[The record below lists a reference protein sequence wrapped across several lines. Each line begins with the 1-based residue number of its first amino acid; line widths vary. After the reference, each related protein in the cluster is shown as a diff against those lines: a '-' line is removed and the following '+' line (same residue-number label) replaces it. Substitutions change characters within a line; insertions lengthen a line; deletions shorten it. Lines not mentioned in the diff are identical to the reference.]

1 MKIKYFF
8 IYLLFLS
15 CSDLFISN
23 DNFNAIYLD
32 GGSWMQIEND
42 GTNEYPYSI
51 NALNNE
57 FTLEFWVSNSVNN
70 SNDSPFLFLFG
81 SKLDNNNFDYQL
93 GMSQNINKP
102 NSMRLYI
109 DNDVQE
115 FEIEDLDW
123 TDEEIF
129 YNLVFVYDTS
139 LIQIFIDG
147 ILKKQISTSSYNIDF
162 SNCDLFIGAKG
173 FKDYPILPSNFWSGY
188 FDEIRIWK
196 KALSSIVYFTSSY
209 NNLDIN
215 NTSSELIGENTFI
228 DADDDDQGISE
239 CLLTDT
245 WDSNNIFYQ
254 EIDLSN
260 IYDITLSN
268 SLENYNNCI
277 CYNQGDGTYDCWDVI
292 TLVEYHN
299 LYPEQTIA
307 NYGDP
312 LINEL
317 ISLLKFNKFPSN
329 AQSVIDES
337 GNNNDAL
344 IYSLDGYKAEFV
356 EIDF

>member
-1 MKIKYFF
+1 MKIKYSL

-23 DNFNAIYLD
+23 ENYNAIYLD

-57 FTLEFWVSNSVNN
+57 FTLEFWISNSVIN

-81 SKLDNNNFDYQL
+81 SKLDNNDFDYQL

-109 DNDVQE
+109 DNYVHE
-115 FEIEDLDW
+115 FEIENLNW
-123 TDEEIF
+123 TEEEIF

-139 LIQIFIDG
+139 FIQIFIDG
-147 ILKKQISTSSYNIDF
+147 VLKKQISTSSYNIDF

-173 FKDYPILPSNFWSGY
+173 FKDYPVLPTNFWSGY

-196 KALSSIVYFTSSY
+196 KALSNIVYFTPSY

-215 NTSSELIGENTFI
+215 NTTSVSNENITFI
-228 DADDDDQGISE
+228 DADDNGISE
-239 CLLTDT
+239 CLLTDS
-245 WDSNNIFYQ
+245 WESNSIFYQ
-254 EIDLSN
+254 EIDLSSIN
-260 IYDITLSN
+260 TLYLDG
-268 SLENYNNCI
+268 SLENYDNCI
-277 CYNQGDGTYDCWDVI
+277 CYNQGDGTYDCWDII

-312 LINEL
+312 LIDEL

-337 GNNNDAL
+337 GNYNDAL
-344 IYSLDGYKAEFV
+344 IYSLPGYEAEFV
-356 EIDF
+356 EIEF